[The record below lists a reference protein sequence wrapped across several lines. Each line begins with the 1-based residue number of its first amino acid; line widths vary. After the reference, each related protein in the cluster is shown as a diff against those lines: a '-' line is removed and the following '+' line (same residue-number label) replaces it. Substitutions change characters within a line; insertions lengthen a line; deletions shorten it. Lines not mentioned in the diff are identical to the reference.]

1 MSCLSSSFVSSVA
14 PAAFH
19 ARSSSVAGCSVVVPQ
34 TSTSSNAFSFTIEA
48 AHKKGTGSVKNGRDS
63 NPKYRG
69 VKLYGQEKCRAGN
82 IIVRQLGNKF
92 HAGPGVGTGKDFT
105 LYALRDGEILF
116 KNGAGKKKYVC
127 VVDAVDR
134 SADVSRKTKRR
145 ELYTPRAS
153 AAVESR

>member
-1 MSCLSSSFVSSVA
+1 MTRTLPSVSRSFVQNSHETHLFLSLYS
-14 PAAFH
+14 FFYYK
-19 ARSSSVAGCSVVVPQ
+19 Q
-34 TSTSSNAFSFTIEA
+34 QSTSSKFSFTVEA

-69 VKLYGQEKCRAGN
+69 VKLYGPEKCCAGN

-105 LYALRDGEILF
+105 LFALRDGEILF
-116 KNGAGKKKYVC
+116 KKGAGKKQFVC
-127 VVDAVDR
+127 VVDAVER
-134 SADVSRKTKRR
+134 AAATSRKTKRR